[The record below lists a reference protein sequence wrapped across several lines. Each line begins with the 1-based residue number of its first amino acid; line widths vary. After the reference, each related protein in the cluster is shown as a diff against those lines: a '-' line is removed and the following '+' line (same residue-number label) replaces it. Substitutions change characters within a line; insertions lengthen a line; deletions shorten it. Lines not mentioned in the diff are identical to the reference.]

1 MYRHIG
7 TAALFGAALV
17 SACTKEAPKADS
29 AAVTQAGAP
38 VVPKAG
44 YDPVSRTVTVIARDF
59 AYEAPDSVP
68 GGWTTIRMINE
79 GPTIHHMQLVRID
92 SGKTMAD
99 VQAAMKNTKVPPPK
113 WVVDVGGPNAPNPK
127 AESNT
132 TMNLTPG
139 LYVML
144 CFVDIPDK
152 VMHMTKGMVKPLV
165 VTAATAPG
173 AAPTADVE
181 VALSDYL
188 FITKNG
194 AITSGKHTV
203 HVVND
208 GPQVHEIEIFQ
219 LLPGKTMKDFAAWGD
234 KYEGPPPVSALGGI
248 VGLVKGGEAYFTAD
262 FKPGNYVMICFVGD
276 KKDHKPHF
284 MHGMVKEFTV
294 L

>member
-1 MYRHIG
+1 MHRHIG
-7 TAALFGAALV
+7 IAALFGAAFV
-17 SACTKEAPKADS
+17 SACTKEAPKPDS
-29 AAVTQAGAP
+29 AAVAQAGAR

-44 YDPVSRTVTVIARDF
+44 YDPATRTVTVIARDF
-59 AYEAPDSVP
+59 AYEAPDSLP
-68 GGWTTIRMINE
+68 GGWTTIRMVNE

-99 VQAAMKNTKVPPPK
+99 VQAAMKNTNAPPPK
-113 WVVDVGGPNAPNPK
+113 WVVDVGGPNAPNPG

-152 VMHMTKGMVKPLV
+152 VAHMTKGMFKPLV

-181 VALSDYL
+181 LSLTDYAFTAKSGAL
-188 FITKNG
+188 T
-194 AITSGKHTV
+194 AGKHTF

-219 LLPGKTMKDFAAWGD
+219 LLPGKTMKDFAAWGE
-234 KYEGPPPVSALGGI
+234 KYAGPPPVSALGGV
-248 VGLVKGGEAYFTAD
+248 VGLVKGADAYFTAD
-262 FKPGNYVMICFVGD
+262 FTPGNYVMICFVGD
-276 KKDHKPHF
+276 KKDNKPHF
-284 MHGMVKEFTV
+284 MHGMVKEFAV
-294 L
+294 Q